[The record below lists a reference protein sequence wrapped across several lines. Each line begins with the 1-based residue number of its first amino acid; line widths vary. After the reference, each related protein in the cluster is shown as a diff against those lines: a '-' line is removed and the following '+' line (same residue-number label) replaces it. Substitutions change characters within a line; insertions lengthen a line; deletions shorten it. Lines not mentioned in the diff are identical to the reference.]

1 MFKNN
6 TSTKGAIAL
15 YIHSV
20 KLINYKSIGDYPEAE
35 VILEPTVTA
44 IVGKNESGK
53 SNILNGLSQIDFIG
67 NKAVAYAPEKLNR
80 TAPESCQIQYV
91 VIIKPSPVDIEN
103 GIVEDTSIV
112 LSKNN
117 YELRGGLLS
126 YFHNSIKSYVEA
138 LNSIIESF
146 GTNPFKLRDQELT
159 NYRTHVAALKDD
171 EYLNVPRFLNALTY
185 FHNKQNSVPEEAKSS
200 FSEALELVESKM
212 REYVLILPH
221 FFYRDSDKHLRTT
234 YKLEDV
240 EKELKGASINAG
252 SLLFD
257 FVSLIGVSNDE
268 FISAVRSGAAPQQV
282 SNRKKISRLVEE
294 KINQPFKGFYKTEKV
309 YLDLDFNTNLVS
321 FTVQSE
327 DGAALMLDER
337 SNGLKWYL
345 ETFIDAKSHNIPG
358 RNVVY
363 LFDEPG
369 ASLHV
374 NAQKELIKLFHHL
387 ADQGNQVVYTT
398 HSPYMLETEQDG
410 IPRIRA
416 VVKDTDGYTRIYK
429 TAYDARIAPDSQKD
443 TLAPIITAIGMSLN
457 DTFGPAKDKIN
468 IVTEGMS
475 DYIYICLMA
484 KVLSVDTN
492 KYAIIPSVGASNC
505 VNICSILQG
514 WGCKFIAV
522 FDYDKAGVESG
533 GEYVRKN
540 MFYELGKHYCYL
552 TDVSQ
557 EDVDAK
563 TYKRDTHKCLI
574 ENLITHEEIE
584 RFCLETSTSSTLGK
598 PLTAK
603 LLSNAV
609 NEETFS
615 LSEGAISNFRRLF
628 ERIELY
634 TK

>member
-1 MFKNN
+1 M
-6 TSTKGAIAL
+6 

-20 KLINYKSIGDYPEAE
+20 KLTNYKSIGNYPESE

-53 SNILNGLSQIDFIG
+53 SNVLDGLAQIDFMG
-67 NKAVAYAPEKLNR
+67 NKVTAYAPEKLNR
-80 TAPESCQIQYV
+80 TASEGSQIQYV
-91 VIIKPSPVDIEN
+91 VTIKPSPNDIEN
-103 GIVEDTSIV
+103 GIENDTIIV

-117 YELRGGLLS
+117 YELTGGFLLLYHS
-126 YFHNSIKSYVEA
+126 TVKSYTDA
-138 LNSIIESF
+138 LNSIIETLGS
-146 GTNPFKLRDQELT
+146 NPFKLRDQELT
-159 NYRTHVAALKDD
+159 NYRAQVTALKDN
-171 EYLNVPRFLNALTY
+171 ESLNVPRFMNALTY
-185 FHNKQNSVPEEAKSS
+185 FHNKQNSVSAELKVS
-200 FSEALELVESKM
+200 FAEALEKTETKM
-212 REYVLILPH
+212 REYLLNLPH
-221 FFYRDSDKHLRTT
+221 FFYRNSDKHLQTT

-240 EKELKGASINAG
+240 EKELKGTTANPG
-252 SLLFD
+252 SLLFNL
-257 FVSLIGVSNDE
+257 VSLIGVSNDQ
-268 FISAVRSGAAPQQV
+268 FISAVRSGVTPQQV

-294 KINQPFKGFYKTEKV
+294 KISKPFQDFYQTEKI

-321 FTVQSE
+321 FTVRSE

-337 SNGLKWYL
+337 SNGLRWYL
-345 ETFIDAKSHNIPG
+345 ETFIDAKSHNVPG
-358 RNVVY
+358 RNAVY

-369 ASLHV
+369 ASLHI
-374 NAQKELIKLFHHL
+374 NAQKELICLFHHL
-387 ADQGNQVVYTT
+387 VEQGNQVVYTT

-416 VVKDTDGYTRIYK
+416 VVKDTDGYSKIYK

-484 KVLSVDTN
+484 KVLNIDTN

-552 TDVSQ
+552 ADVTQ
-557 EDVDAK
+557 NDVNSK
-563 TYKRDTHKCLI
+563 TYKTDKCLI
-574 ENLITHEEIE
+574 EDIFTHAEIE
-584 RFCLETSTSSTLGK
+584 RFCSSTNTSNSLGK
-598 PLTAK
+598 TLTAK
-603 LLSNAV
+603 LISNAV
-609 NEETFS
+609 NSNTYILGEMCVKNFVELFKRIFS
-615 LSEGAISNFRRLF
+615 YIS
-628 ERIELY
+628 
-634 TK
+634 